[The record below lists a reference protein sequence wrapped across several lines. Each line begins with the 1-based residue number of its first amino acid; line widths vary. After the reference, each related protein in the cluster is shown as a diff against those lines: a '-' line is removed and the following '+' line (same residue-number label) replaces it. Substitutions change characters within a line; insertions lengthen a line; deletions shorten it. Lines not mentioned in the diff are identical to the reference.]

1 MSPICVE
8 LTDALQRYFVKCNYI
23 SKTFTRKIPL
33 RKAFLNIYKYYCR
46 LLRLNNASAIMSFLS
61 RLRHRCSPVNL
72 LHIFRTPFPR
82 STFEGMLL
90 DINGNASKKKVM
102 ERLSLLTIVISMA
115 RMAVILKLFSKFTV
129 CLLYIFRTP
138 FFKNTSGG
146 LLLPVE
152 GNGFTRQPNAE
163 NILIHTAKTTH
174 ATQFHD

>member
-1 MSPICVE
+1 
-8 LTDALQRYFVKCNYI
+8 
-23 SKTFTRKIPL
+23 
-33 RKAFLNIYKYYCR
+33 
-46 LLRLNNASAIMSFLS
+46 MSFLS
-61 RLRHRCSPVNL
+61 GLRHRCSPVNL

-115 RMAVILKLFSKFTV
+115 RMAIILKLFSKFTV
-129 CLLYIFRTP
+129 CLLHIFRTP

-152 GNGFTRQPNAE
+152 GNGFTRQPNVE

-174 ATQFHD
+174 ATQFHDWYYKNFDIYQIQRRQHKFCSILIQPAHRADNLNS